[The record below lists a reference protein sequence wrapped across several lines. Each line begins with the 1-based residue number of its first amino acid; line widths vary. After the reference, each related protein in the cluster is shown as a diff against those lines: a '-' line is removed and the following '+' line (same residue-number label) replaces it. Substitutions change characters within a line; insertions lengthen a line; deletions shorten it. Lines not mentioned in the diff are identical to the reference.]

1 MLQNWL
7 VQYFKLLACSSVL
20 CVSTLTYH
28 GNNQGGEVE
37 IFQDTQGIIELRG
50 EFKCTLDR
58 SSSFK

>member
-7 VQYFKLLACSSVL
+7 MQYFKLLACSSAL

-37 IFQDTQGIIELRG
+37 IFQDTQGIRELRG
-50 EFKCTLDR
+50 EFKCSLNK